1 MTTPSSTLV
10 LAVIQPEDAPGL
22 LGALAEAGCG
32 ATYLAARGGFLNRHA
47 VAVLAL
53 APAERVAAVIAAIRA
68 TCSRRTAL
76 VTPVAE
82 AEFGYVPEPIEV
94 EIGGAVI
101 FGLPVASVAAWGAR
115 GAPATGQK
123 AAADARSSMLM
134 PGAVVTPLPSSQEIE
149 MMTTEPTKLIVAVVP
164 DRVAGKV
171 VAALVER
178 RFGATTVGST
188 GGFLRRGNTTILTG
202 VPAEQADEAAGLIEA
217 TCRSAGEGEPRE
229 GGIVFAL
236 DVDWRMRI

>member
-1 MTTPSSTLV
+1 MTTPSSMLI

-32 ATYLAARGGFLNRHA
+32 ATSLTARGGFLNRHA

-53 APAERVAAVIAAIRA
+53 APAKRASAVLAAIRS

-101 FGLPVASVAAWGAR
+101 FGLPVASVAAWGAQST
-115 GAPATGQK
+115 PATGQK
-123 AAADARSSMLM
+123 AGAGARSSMMM
-134 PGAVVTPLPSSQEIE
+134 PGAVVTPLPSSQEFE

-217 TCRSAGEGEPRE
+217 TCRSASEGEPRE

>member
-1 MTTPSSTLV
+1 MSSPPTTLV
-10 LAVIQPEDAPGL
+10 LAVIQPEDAAAL
-22 LGALAEAGCG
+22 LDALAQAGCG

-53 APAERVAAVIAAIRA
+53 TPAARVPVVIDAIRR

-76 VTPVAE
+76 ITPVAE
-82 AEFGYVPEPIEV
+82 AEFGYIPEPIEV

-101 FGLPVASVAAWGAR
+101 FGLPVASVAAWGTRGMPAAR
-115 GAPATGQK
+115 EPAGAISQTRLVG
-123 AAADARSSMLM
+123 
-134 PGAVVTPLPSSQEIE
+134 PGAVAIPTSEPKEAEMLPQ
-149 MMTTEPTKLIVAVVP
+149 EPTKLIVAIVP
-164 DRVAGKV
+164 DRIAGRV

-178 RFGATTVGST
+178 RFGATTIGST

-202 VPAEQADEAAGLIEA
+202 VPAEQADEAARLIEA
-217 TCRSAGEGEPRE
+217 TCRAQREAESAE

-236 DVDWRMRI
+236 DVDWRMRV